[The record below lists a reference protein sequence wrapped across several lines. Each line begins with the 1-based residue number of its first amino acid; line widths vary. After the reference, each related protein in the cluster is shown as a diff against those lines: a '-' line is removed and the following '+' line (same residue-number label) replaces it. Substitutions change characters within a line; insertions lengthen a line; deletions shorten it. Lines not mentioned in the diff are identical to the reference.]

1 MSLDEVVGRI
11 KKGRAELKESLDTYL
26 SRVGSTIGYGIDKLK
41 ENVEKFGSYLN
52 NIKLKLDNAIDKL
65 EEGAKE
71 LGGYLRKG
79 TEKIRE
85 YGPIIKASA
94 KNSLPLPIKA
104 AIAGGTG
111 LAGYLIL
118 EGKVSPKVAAI
129 IGGVAAA
136 AAIAGYYALR
146 TFAPQY
152 VEKPVPADHLP
163 DYIYLVFKP
172 EKVIEY
178 GEKTKLEAE
187 LLNPNGQPIG
197 KYILEYES
205 TTTDPDKL
213 MKDVKNLFAR
223 DGFDITVLYVV
234 KNGDV
239 YTYPSHPEILLVKN
253 NNWTNWSYVLVQTSH
268 VPQTAYAFETGNIKV
283 VIPSIVNGLVE
294 DKTIQ
299 KWRHLQAV
307 ANAMGGGLE
316 PISVIQVKINGK
328 EYTIPAYFTESR
340 FSLYKDA
347 WQQYCKEIGGC

>member
-1 MSLDEVVGRI
+1 MAEFVARHLAKYKGKISPKTAVAVGI
-11 KKGRAELKESLDTYL
+11 
-26 SRVGSTIGYGIDKLK
+26 
-41 ENVEKFGSYLN
+41 
-52 NIKLKLDNAIDKL
+52 
-65 EEGAKE
+65 
-71 LGGYLRKG
+71 
-79 TEKIRE
+79 
-85 YGPIIKASA
+85 
-94 KNSLPLPIKA
+94 
-104 AIAGGTG
+104 AIA
-111 LAGYLIL
+111 I
-118 EGKVSPKVAAI
+118 
-129 IGGVAAA
+129 AAA
-136 AAIAGYYALR
+136 AGYYALK
-146 TFAPQY
+146 TYAPQL

-163 DYIYLVFKP
+163 HDYVYLVFKP

-197 KYILEYES
+197 KYILEHES
-205 TTTDPDKL
+205 TTVDPNKL

-253 NNWTNWSYVLVQTSH
+253 KDWTNWSYVLVQTSH

-299 KWRHLQAV
+299 KWGHLQAV
-307 ANAMGGGLE
+307 SNAMGGGLSV
-316 PISVIQVKINGK
+316 PAVIQVKINDK
-328 EYTIPAYFTESR
+328 EYNIPAFFTQGR
-340 FSLYKDA
+340 FSLFYDA